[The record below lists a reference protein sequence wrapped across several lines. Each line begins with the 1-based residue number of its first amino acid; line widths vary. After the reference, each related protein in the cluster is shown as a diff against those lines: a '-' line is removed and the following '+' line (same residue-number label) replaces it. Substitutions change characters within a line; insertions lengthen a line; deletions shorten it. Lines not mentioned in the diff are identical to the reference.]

1 MSARFIAVFNR
12 AITRATA
19 MMMSVA
25 IGAAVMES
33 DISISLFVTLCLCV
47 TLFQVNNRFCCF
59 CLHRLVFS

>member
-1 MSARFIAVFNR
+1 MSARFIPVFTR

-19 MMMSVA
+19 MMRSVA

-47 TLFQVNNRFCCF
+47 SLFQVNNRF
-59 CLHRLVFS
+59 